1 MITRISVIGIAAITA
16 ALIILLSAFNGIEMM
31 IDRLYSEFDS
41 EITIRLKEGKTFNE
55 QRIDPAQILKIEGV
69 VRYTR
74 AIEEVV
80 ILKHENKWVNAQLLA
95 VDSSFLKMT
104 NMKDH
109 MVDGKPHLVMEGENF
124 GLIGATLLDKLGG
137 YIPGNFG
144 YESIICYVP
153 KRDLKIRFGKN
164 PFQTKIIQL
173 AGRINFNREVNAQS
187 LIVPLEIG
195 KELMGYTNHISALYV
210 ECENDAEREK
220 VKAQIQTLVGSD
232 FVVKTNLEKNE
243 LIYKTSKSEKI
254 IVLIIL
260 LFIFILAAFN
270 LVASLT
276 MLFVEKLDNLKT
288 MISFGARN
296 NFIFKIFFLEGL
308 LIAGKG
314 IVIGVLIGYAVC
326 LAQIHLDLITMPNS
340 GGEPFPMRLSFFD
353 GVLILSLVSALSM
366 LFSYLPVKFLIG
378 RNFENS
384 TQK

>member
-1 MITRISVIGIAAITA
+1 
-16 ALIILLSAFNGIEMM
+16 MM

-55 QRIDPAQILKIEGV
+55 QRIDPDRLLKIDGV
-69 VRYTR
+69 VRYSR

-109 MVDGKPHLVMEGENF
+109 MVDGKPHLLMGGENF

-144 YESIICYVP
+144 YETIICYVP

-164 PFQTKIIQL
+164 PFQTKMIQL

-187 LIVPLEIG
+187 LIVPVEVG
-195 KELMGYTNHISALYV
+195 KELMEYTNHISALYI
-210 ECENDAEREK
+210 ECGKKEDREHI
-220 VKAQIQTLVGSD
+220 KAQIQTLVGD
-232 FVVKTNLEKNE
+232 EFTVKTNLEKNE
-243 LIYKTSKSEKI
+243 LIYKTSKSEKL

-288 MISFGARN
+288 MVSFGARN
-296 NFIFKIFFLEGL
+296 NFIFKIFFYEGL

-314 IVIGVLIGYAVC
+314 IVIGALIGYAVC

-340 GGEPFPMRLSFFD
+340 AGEPFPMRLSFRD
-353 GVLILSLVSALSM
+353 GVLILSLVSLLS
-366 LFSYLPVKFLIG
+366 LVFSYLPVKFLI
-378 RNFENS
+378 RNNLN
-384 TQK
+384 K